1 MTNLKQHLSKKII
14 SCKHQC
20 SVKLIILIV
29 WFRYHFYFVERFLT
43 PHTRPSSRRLQQAC
57 CQPVV
62 ECRRQAAC
70 QMRSRG
76 MLRPVVTCLLQ
87 TVVRSAANCS
97 DRTAAALLETDLL
110 HPVVTE
116 PWQCCCGQNCSRL

>member
-1 MTNLKQHLSKKII
+1 MLCTICIFLFTRITHFNLRRTLVRPFSQNFNLFVSKLTM
-14 SCKHQC
+14 
-20 SVKLIILIV
+20 VLAIL
-29 WFRYHFYFVERFLT
+29 
-43 PHTRPSSRRLQQAC
+43 TRSSSRRLQQAC

-76 MLRPVVTCLLQ
+76 RLRPVVTWLLQ
-87 TVVRSAANCS
+87 TAVRSAANCC
-97 DRTAAALLETDLL
+97 DRTAAALLETNLL

-116 PWQCCCGQNCSRL
+116 PRQCCCGQNCSRL